1 MKTAVVTGANGG
13 LGFEFVKCLTE
24 LGWAIKATVRNPK
37 KECDLTIYAKDNPQ
51 VQVHALDL
59 SSSESIDLFQKDLG
73 KSIDKLDLLIN
84 NAGLNSKSNSDYS
97 MASSVRV
104 GELKI

>member
-51 VQVHALDL
+51 VQVYALDL

-73 KSIDKLDLLIN
+73 
-84 NAGLNSKSNSDYS
+84 
-97 MASSVRV
+97 RV
-104 GELKI
+104 